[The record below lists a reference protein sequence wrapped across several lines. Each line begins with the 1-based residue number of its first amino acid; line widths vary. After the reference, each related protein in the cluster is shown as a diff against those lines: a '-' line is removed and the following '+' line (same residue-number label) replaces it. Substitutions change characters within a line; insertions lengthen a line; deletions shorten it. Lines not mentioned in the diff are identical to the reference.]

1 MFRLHIY
8 NPEHDIALGKNS
20 ENFTPPKAAVMTRR
34 AYGHIPA
41 FWAADGDWILVD
53 DVSHAQRMLDSE
65 TRRHADVRFVCDKD
79 LSRLRAD
86 EIPSEI
92 LPWGWDRLFVGRLL
106 RCNPLF
112 SSLVPDRQALDTVR
126 RMSSREFAA
135 TEILP
140 LLVASDNR
148 LVGEA
153 RAIRTAEE
161 LDLFFGHVAKV
172 AGSARFVLKSPWSCS
187 GRGVRFVS
195 GDVTDSLRGWCRNI
209 LEEQKSL
216 MIEPYYDKVCDFA
229 MEFMSDKADGTRCL
243 GLNLFDTNN
252 GAFVGNVVDTETD
265 KLARLGRFVGEE
277 VIDEVRRSII
287 DITSRLFYAKYAGP
301 FGVDMMIV
309 DIGGEYRVH
318 PCVELNLRRT
328 MGHAVL

>member
-20 ENFTPPKAAVMTRR
+20 ENFTPPKAAAMTRR
-34 AYGHIPA
+34 AYGHFPA

-53 DVSHAQRMLDSE
+53 DVPLAQSMLDRE
-65 TRRHADVRFVCDKD
+65 THRHADVRFVCMDD

-86 EIPSEI
+86 EMPSEI
-92 LPWGWDRLFVGRLL
+92 LPWGWDKLLVGRLL

-112 SSLVPDRQALDTVR
+112 SSLVPDLQTLETIR

-140 LLVASDNR
+140 LLVASDTR
-148 LVGEA
+148 FVGEA
-153 RAIRTAEE
+153 RTVRSAEE
-161 LDLFFGHVAKV
+161 LEMLFAN
-172 AGSARFVLKSPWSCS
+172 AAETADSARFVLKSPWSCS
-187 GRGVRFVS
+187 GRGVRFVA
-195 GDVTDSLRGWCRNI
+195 GEVTDSLRGWCRNV
-209 LEEQKSL
+209 LGEQKSL
-216 MIEPYYDKVCDFA
+216 MIEPFYNKVYDFA
-229 MEFMSDKADGTRCL
+229 MEFMSGKADGTHYL

-252 GAFVGNVVDTETD
+252 GAFLGNVVDKETD
-265 KLARLGRFVGEE
+265 KRARLGRFVGEE
-277 VIDEVRRSII
+277 VLDEVCRSIV
-287 DITSRLFYAKYAGP
+287 DITSRLFYGKYAGP

-309 DIGGEYRVH
+309 DIDGEYRVH

-328 MGHAVL
+328 MGHAAL

>member
-20 ENFTPPKAAVMTRR
+20 ENFTPPKAAAVTRR
-34 AYGHIPA
+34 AYGHVPA

-53 DVSHAQRMLDSE
+53 DVQHAQRMLDRE
-65 TRRHADVRFVCDKD
+65 TRRHADVRFVCMDD

-86 EIPSEI
+86 EMPSEI
-92 LPWGWDRLFVGRLL
+92 LPWGWDRLLVGRLL

-112 SSLVPDRQALDTVR
+112 SGLVPDRQTLETIR

-140 LLVASDNR
+140 LLVGSDAR

-153 RAIRTAEE
+153 RTIRSAEE
-161 LDLFFGHVAKV
+161 LESVFLHTEKT
-172 AGSARFVLKSPWSCS
+172 AGSASFVLKSPWSCS

-195 GDVTDSLRGWCRNI
+195 GNMTDSLRGWCRNV
-209 LEEQKSL
+209 LEEQKAL
-216 MIEPYYDKVCDFA
+216 MIEPYYNKVYDFA
-229 MEFMSDKADGTRCL
+229 MEFMSDKTEGTRCL

-252 GAFVGNVVDTETD
+252 GAFAGNVDDTETG
-265 KLARLGRFVGEE
+265 KLALLGRFVGEE
-277 VIDEVRRSII
+277 VLDEVRRSIV
-287 DITSRLFYAKYAGP
+287 DITSRLFYGKYAGP

-309 DIGGEYRVH
+309 RLDGTPRVH